1 MYKIEKNLNRLYRK
15 ETTFFLDPKEQLE
28 LAKKLKK
35 ELYQIY
41 KPYPDSEKNIFYI
54 KEEPKVILYKI
65 KSKIPL
71 EHREILGTLFSLN
84 ITSELFGDIV
94 ITNNHYYIYV
104 LESIA
109 PYIKNNL
116 LLIKNSHIELI
127 EVPLETL
134 KEYHKEYESI
144 EIIASSTRIDT
155 VISRLIQTSRPNIL
169 EKIKNK
175 EIILNYD
182 ILKNNSY
189 QLKENDIFSIR
200 RYGKYQYIGIKKETK
215 SKNYIIECKKYK

>member
-28 LAKKLKK
+28 LSKKLKK

-54 KEEPKVILYKI
+54 KEEPKVILYEI

-155 VISRLIQTSRPNIL
+155 VISRLIQTSRPNII

>member
-15 ETTFFLDPKEQLE
+15 EATFFLDPKEQLE

-35 ELYQIY
+35 EPYQIY

-54 KEEPKVILYKI
+54 KEKPKVILYEI
-65 KSKIPL
+65 KSKTPL

-94 ITNNHYYIYV
+94 ITNNHYYIYI

-116 LLIKNSHIELI
+116 LLIKNSHVELI

-134 KEYHKEYESI
+134 KEYHKEYEAI

-155 VISRLIQTSRPNIL
+155 VISRLIQTSRPNII

>member
-15 ETTFFLDPKEQLE
+15 EATFFLDPKEQLE

-35 ELYQIY
+35 EPYQIY

-116 LLIKNSHIELI
+116 LLIKNSHVELI

-134 KEYHKEYESI
+134 KEYHKEYEAI

-155 VISRLIQTSRPNIL
+155 VISSLIQTSRPNII

>member
-15 ETTFFLDPKEQLE
+15 AATFFLDPKEQLE

-35 ELYQIY
+35 EPYQIY

-54 KEEPKVILYKI
+54 KEEPKVILYEI
-65 KSKIPL
+65 KSKPPL

-94 ITNNHYYIYV
+94 ITNSHYYIYV

-116 LLIKNSHIELI
+116 LLIKNSRIELI

-134 KEYHKEYESI
+134 KEYHKEYETI

-155 VISRLIQTSRPNIL
+155 VISRLIQTSRPNII

>member
-15 ETTFFLDPKEQLE
+15 EATFFLDPKEQLE

-35 ELYQIY
+35 EPYQIY

-54 KEEPKVILYKI
+54 KEEPKVILYEI

-116 LLIKNSHIELI
+116 LLVKNSRIELI

-134 KEYHKEYESI
+134 KEYHKEYETI

-155 VISRLIQTSRPNIL
+155 VISRLIQTSRPNII

-215 SKNYIIECKKYK
+215 NKNYIIECKKYK

>member
-28 LAKKLKK
+28 LSKKLKK

-54 KEEPKVILYKI
+54 KEEPKVILYEI
-65 KSKIPL
+65 KSKTPL

-155 VISRLIQTSRPNIL
+155 VISRLIQTSRPNII

>member
-15 ETTFFLDPKEQLE
+15 EATFFLDPKEQLE

-35 ELYQIY
+35 EPYQIY

-54 KEEPKVILYKI
+54 KEEPKVILYEI

-109 PYIKNNL
+109 PYIKKNL
-116 LLIKNSHIELI
+116 LLIKNSRIELI

-134 KEYHKEYESI
+134 KEYHKEYETI

-155 VISRLIQTSRPNIL
+155 VISRLIQTSRPNII

>member
-15 ETTFFLDPKEQLE
+15 EATFFLDPKEQLE

-35 ELYQIY
+35 EPYQIY

-54 KEEPKVILYKI
+54 KEEPKVILYEI
-65 KSKIPL
+65 KSKTPL

-116 LLIKNSHIELI
+116 LLIKNSHVELI

-134 KEYHKEYESI
+134 KEYHKEYEAI

-155 VISRLIQTSRPNIL
+155 VISRLIQTSRPNII

>member
-15 ETTFFLDPKEQLE
+15 EATFFLDPKEQLE

-35 ELYQIY
+35 EPYQIY

-54 KEEPKVILYKI
+54 KEEPKVILYEI

-71 EHREILGTLFSLN
+71 KHREILGTLFSLN

-127 EVPLETL
+127 EIPLETL
-134 KEYHKEYESI
+134 KEYHKEYEAI

-155 VISRLIQTSRPNIL
+155 VISRLIQTSRPNII

>member
-28 LAKKLKK
+28 LTKKLKK
-35 ELYQIY
+35 ETYQIY
-41 KPYPDSEKNIFYI
+41 KPYPDSEKNIYYI
-54 KEEPKVILYKI
+54 KEEPKIILYEI
-65 KSKIPL
+65 KSKVPL
-71 EHREILGTLFSLN
+71 EHQKILGTLFSLN

-104 LESIA
+104 LEIIA
-109 PYIKNNL
+109 LYIKNNL
-116 LLIKNSHIELI
+116 LMIKNSHIELI
-127 EVPLETL
+127 EVPLDTL
-134 KEYHKEYESI
+134 KEYHKDYETI

-155 VISRLIQTSRPNIL
+155 VISRLIQTSRRNVI

-189 QLKENDIFSIR
+189 LLKEHDIFSIR

>member
-15 ETTFFLDPKEQLE
+15 EATFFLDPKEQLE
-28 LAKKLKK
+28 LARKLKK
-35 ELYQIY
+35 ESYQIY
-41 KPYPDSEKNIFYI
+41 KPYPDSEKNIYYI
-54 KEEPKVILYKI
+54 KEEPKVILYEI
-65 KSKIPL
+65 KSKVPL

-104 LESIA
+104 LENIA

-116 LLIKNSHIELI
+116 LMIKNTHIELI
-127 EVPLETL
+127 EVPLDTL
-134 KEYHKEYESI
+134 KDYHKEFETI

-155 VISRLIQTSRPNIL
+155 VISRLIQTSRPNVI

-175 EIILNYD
+175 EIILNYE

-189 QLKENDIFSIR
+189 QLKENDTFSVR
-200 RYGKYQYIGIKKETK
+200 SYGKYQYIGIKKETK

>member
-54 KEEPKVILYKI
+54 KEEPKVILYEI
-65 KSKIPL
+65 KSKTPL

-116 LLIKNSHIELI
+116 LLIKNSRIELI

-134 KEYHKEYESI
+134 KEYHKEYETI

-155 VISRLIQTSRPNIL
+155 VISRLIQTSRPNII

>member
-15 ETTFFLDPKEQLE
+15 EATFFLDPKEQLE
-28 LAKKLKK
+28 LTKKLKK
-35 ELYQIY
+35 EPYQIY

-54 KEEPKVILYKI
+54 KEEPKVILYEI
-65 KSKIPL
+65 KSKTPL

-116 LLIKNSHIELI
+116 LLIKNSRIELI

-134 KEYHKEYESI
+134 KEYHKEYETI

-155 VISRLIQTSRPNIL
+155 VISRLIQTSRPNII

>member
-15 ETTFFLDPKEQLE
+15 EATFFLDPNEQLE
-28 LAKKLKK
+28 LARKLKK
-35 ELYQIY
+35 ESYQIY
-41 KPYPDSEKNIFYI
+41 KPYPDSEKNIYYI
-54 KEEPKVILYKI
+54 KEEPKVILYEI
-65 KSKIPL
+65 KSKVPL

-104 LESIA
+104 LENIA

-116 LLIKNSHIELI
+116 LMIKNTHIELI
-127 EVPLETL
+127 EVPLDTL
-134 KEYHKEYESI
+134 KDYHKEFETI

-155 VISRLIQTSRPNIL
+155 VISRLIQTSRPNVI

-175 EIILNYD
+175 EIILNYE

-189 QLKENDIFSIR
+189 QLKENDTFSVR

>member
-54 KEEPKVILYKI
+54 KEEPKVILYEI

>member
-1 MYKIEKNLNRLYRK
+1 MK
-15 ETTFFLDPKEQLE
+15 
-28 LAKKLKK
+28 
-35 ELYQIY
+35 
-41 KPYPDSEKNIFYI
+41 KNIFYI
-54 KEEPKVILYKI
+54 KEEPKVILYEI
-65 KSKIPL
+65 KSKTPL

-116 LLIKNSHIELI
+116 LLIKNSRIELI

-134 KEYHKEYESI
+134 KEYHKEYETI

-155 VISRLIQTSRPNIL
+155 VISRLIQTSRPNII

>member
-15 ETTFFLDPKEQLE
+15 EATFFLDPKEQLE

-35 ELYQIY
+35 EPYQIY

-54 KEEPKVILYKI
+54 KEEPKVILYEI

-84 ITSELFGDIV
+84 ITSEVFGDIV

-116 LLIKNSHIELI
+116 LLIKNSRIELI

-134 KEYHKEYESI
+134 KEYHKEYETI

-155 VISRLIQTSRPNIL
+155 VISRLIQTSRPNII

>member
-28 LAKKLKK
+28 LKKKKKK
-35 ELYQIY
+35 EPYQIY

-54 KEEPKVILYKI
+54 KEEPKVILYEI
-65 KSKIPL
+65 KSKTPL

-116 LLIKNSHIELI
+116 LLIKNSRIELI

-134 KEYHKEYESI
+134 KEYHKEYETI

-155 VISRLIQTSRPNIL
+155 VISRLIQTSRPNII

>member
-15 ETTFFLDPKEQLE
+15 EATFFLDPKEQLE
-28 LAKKLKK
+28 LSKKLKK
-35 ELYQIY
+35 EPYQIY
-41 KPYPDSEKNIFYI
+41 KPYPDSEKSIFYI
-54 KEEPKVILYKI
+54 KEEPKVILYEI
-65 KSKIPL
+65 KSKTPL

-116 LLIKNSHIELI
+116 LLIKNSHVELI

-134 KEYHKEYESI
+134 KEYHKEYEAI

-155 VISRLIQTSRPNIL
+155 VISRLIQTSRPNII

>member
-28 LAKKLKK
+28 LTKKLKK
-35 ELYQIY
+35 EPYQIY
-41 KPYPDSEKNIFYI
+41 IPYPDSEKNIFYI

-116 LLIKNSHIELI
+116 LLIKNSHVELI

-134 KEYHKEYESI
+134 KEYHKEYETI

-155 VISRLIQTSRPNIL
+155 VISRLIQTSRPNII

>member
-15 ETTFFLDPKEQLE
+15 EATFFLDPKEQLE
-28 LAKKLKK
+28 LSKKLKK
-35 ELYQIY
+35 EPYQIY

-54 KEEPKVILYKI
+54 KEEPKVILYEI
-65 KSKIPL
+65 KSKTPL
-71 EHREILGTLFSLN
+71 EHREILGTFFSLN

-116 LLIKNSHIELI
+116 LLIKNSRIELI

-134 KEYHKEYESI
+134 NEYHKEYETI

-155 VISRLIQTSRPNIL
+155 VISRLIQTSRPNII

>member
-15 ETTFFLDPKEQLE
+15 EATFFLDSKEQLE

-35 ELYQIY
+35 EPYQIY

-54 KEEPKVILYKI
+54 KEEPKVILYEI

-104 LESIA
+104 LESIV

-116 LLIKNSHIELI
+116 LLIKNSHVELI

-134 KEYHKEYESI
+134 KEYHKEYEVI
-144 EIIASSTRIDT
+144 KIIASSTRIDT
-155 VISRLIQTSRPNIL
+155 VISRLIQTSRPNII